1 MKIKGIRKQGNAKNS
16 PNKSYGQIYM
26 PLRKMRNPYAKSK
39 KDGIHNVTVK
49 LENIGAAYYS
59 EKVLIVK
66 ASKTVQKL
74 ISRKVIGPESL
85 VDVHFERLKLRHTLG
100 IKQTVCE
107 VWPPYRVNVKNGI
120 VVKIEKM
127 KKI

>member
-1 MKIKGIRKQGNAKNS
+1 MKNKGIRKQGNAKNS

-59 EKVLIVK
+59 EKVLTVK

>member
-26 PLRKMRNPYAKSK
+26 PLRKMRNPYAKTK

-59 EKVLIVK
+59 EKVLTVK